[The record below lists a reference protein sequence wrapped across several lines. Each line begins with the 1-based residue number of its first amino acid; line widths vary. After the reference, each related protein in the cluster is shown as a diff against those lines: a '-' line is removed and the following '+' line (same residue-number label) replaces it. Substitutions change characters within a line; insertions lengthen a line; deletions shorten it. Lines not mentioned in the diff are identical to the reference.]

1 MHFWP
6 SKSHGWVCRWTPYSV
21 TKCVICKQQLHQ
33 DVEYCQSYAHKKG
46 MSVLLKSQTVHSA
59 LRRKHCYHMWV
70 LPEYVCFW
78 CIILYTPTV
87 DRNSGPQLEA
97 LKSGTQF
104 CTWANYLCLASMEP
118 VFFGKLS
125 AAPASLSSRF
135 MSCDKH
141 LELHLKKKELMV
153 GWAESALGMGSHSRS
168 PSGEPGYVDIK
179 SSFIWLFLFC
189 SKCNIHPL
197 EIHFI

>member
-1 MHFWP
+1 
-6 SKSHGWVCRWTPYSV
+6 
-21 TKCVICKQQLHQ
+21 
-33 DVEYCQSYAHKKG
+33 
-46 MSVLLKSQTVHSA
+46 MSVLLKSQTLHSA
-59 LRRKHCYHMWV
+59 LRRKHCSHMWV

-78 CIILYTPTV
+78 FIILYKPTV
-87 DRNSGPQLEA
+87 NRNSGPQLEA

-104 CTWANYLCLASMEP
+104 CTWANYLWLASMEP

-141 LELHLKKKELMV
+141 LELHLKKMELMV
-153 GWAESALGMGSHSRS
+153 GWAESALGMGSHCRS

-179 SSFIWLFLFC
+179 SSFIDFFYFVQNAR
-189 SKCNIHPL
+189 SIHL
-197 EIHFI
+197 KFISSSWFQKTWNEGQATRCIPAVFAPCAVHSSGSWRGQM